1 MSIEGKMSTKK
12 TKNKNRRPSIN
23 INCGQG
29 LVVSVSFDPDTGEPY
44 DVFLVGR
51 GYKASDVQL
60 NQALY
65 EAWVNISKIMKGK
78 DV

>member
-29 LVVSVSFDPDTGEPY
+29 
-44 DVFLVGR
+44 
-51 GYKASDVQL
+51 YKASDVPL

-65 EAWVNISKIMKGK
+65 EAGVNISKIMQGK
-78 DV
+78 DE